1 MSVVGA
7 FAVSHAPGM
16 LAWPDMA
23 DPAVRDRLFVDGFKR
38 AGERLRA
45 LEPDVLVLVTGEHF
59 ANFFSV
65 IPPFCIHVG
74 EHTEGPIEPWLGI
87 PRRRIPTDEALAD
100 SLLRAALAAGRDISF
115 SHDLLL
121 DHGSMVPLQLMG
133 VPEQLPLVPLIVN
146 TLVDPM
152 PTLDSCRRLGEVIGA
167 QLATSHHRAVLI
179 GAGGLSH
186 WPGMAEA
193 GLMSPEWD
201 NAVLDGLVAGHRQ
214 NLWDV
219 PSIGYETAGP
229 GAEEIRAWA
238 VVGAAAPAAPA
249 DVLAYEAVDAWV
261 TGCAVVDLM
270 GAGQRLDRAAE
281 VSS

>member
-16 LAWPDMA
+16 LAWPDRA
-23 DPAVRDRLFVDGFKR
+23 DPAERDRVFVEGFER
-38 AGERLRA
+38 AGERLRE
-45 LEPDVLVLVTGEHF
+45 LNPDVIVLVTGEHF

-65 IPPFCIHVG
+65 IPPFCIHIG
-74 EHTEGPIEPWLGI
+74 DHTEGPIEPWLGI
-87 PRRRIPTDEALAD
+87 DRRRIPTDAALGD
-100 SLLRAALAAGRDISF
+100 RLLRAALDAGRDIAF
-115 SHDLLL
+115 SHELLL
-121 DHGSMVPLQLMG
+121 DHGSMVPLHLLG
-133 VPEQLPLVPLIVN
+133 VPDHVPVVPLIVN
-146 TLVDPM
+146 TLVDPL
-152 PTLDSCRRLGEVIGA
+152 PTLESCRRLGEVLGA
-167 QLATSHHRAVLI
+167 QLADTDRRVVLL

-201 NAVLDGLVAGHRQ
+201 NAVLDDLVAGRRET
-214 NLWDV
+214 LWDV
-219 PSIGYETAGP
+219 PSAGYDTAGP

-238 VVGAAAPAAPA
+238 VVGAAAPAARA

-270 GAGQRLDRAAE
+270 GTGRRLDRVPQNSA
-281 VSS
+281 